1 MLIGPERW
9 EIEKIT
15 REETDKIESNFN
27 QKIYRLERELLEKE
41 SEILQLKS
49 NIDSMER
56 EMYYVKE
63 RLDRLED
70 RDPEEY

>member
-9 EIEKIT
+9 EIERIT